1 MDPKRSEINHLRTA
15 TRPWARAAALAGLLI
30 LCISAARSEAAGLLI
45 ADGGLG
51 GVLEI
56 ESHDVTV
63 LVDNGIA
70 VTTVEQVFRNT
81 ESRQVEALY
90 TFPVPAR
97 ASVANF
103 SMWIGGKE
111 MVGEVLEKQ
120 RAREIYQSY
129 KAQRRDPGLLEQVDF
144 RTFEMRIFPIAPRG
158 EQRVRITYYQELT
171 PDQDFMTYV
180 YPLATVTRPGV
191 DAHTKGRFSFN
202 LSIQSQIPILKVQS
216 PSHSQDVAIVRHGD
230 ARAEASLERTAG
242 EHLNRDIVIACQ
254 IARPHTG
261 VDILTH
267 REKELDGTFSLTLT
281 AGKERAQLD
290 EGMDFVFVLD
300 VSGSMGD
307 AGKLVVSQESV
318 AAFLGALGPKD
329 RFEVLAFNV
338 QASELFSALSPTT
351 PDNQQKARSF
361 LASQQA
367 RGGTVLLPALT
378 AAYRHHAPDRTLN
391 VVILSDGLTEQSER
405 QALLQSNSSRPAD
418 TRIFCIGVGNDVN
431 KPLLEQLAE
440 EAGGLASFVS
450 AGDDFT
456 RQAQAFRA
464 KLLRPVATDLALE
477 LASGAIFDLEP
488 QQIPNL
494 YHGAPVR
501 VYGRYRQSGEV
512 AVTLR
517 GKVQGK
523 PFSEQLALKLPEKE
537 GSHPEIERMWASRRI
552 ARLLKD
558 ADRAGDRTKVVDEVV
573 RLGEAFSIASEY
585 TSFIVLENDA
595 EYQRWKIERRNALLV
610 ERDRQALERRHA
622 SADALRR
629 LAVPDI
635 GPNVPSS
642 PSAPITTASP
652 VPNLNPSAPR
662 QTAQS
667 RGGSSW
673 DLPLGSGPVGPL
685 FVAVSAWLARRRR
698 KS

>member
-1 MDPKRSEINHLRTA
+1 MDPKGTNAVLPSHGARRLA
-15 TRPWARAAALAGLLI
+15 RPLALAGLLI
-30 LCISAARSEAAGLLI
+30 LSIAAARTEAAGLLI

-144 RTFEMRIFPIAPRG
+144 RTFEMRIFPIPPRG

-171 PDQDFMTYV
+171 PDQDFLTYV

-191 DAHTKGRFSFN
+191 DARTKGRFSFN
-202 LSIQSQIPILKVQS
+202 LALESQIPIVKIES
-216 PSHSQDVAIVRHGD
+216 PSHPKDVAIVRHGD
-230 ARAEASLERTAG
+230 SRAEASLERTAG
-242 EHLNRDIVIACQ
+242 EHLNRDIVLACQ
-254 IARPHTG
+254 VSRLHTG
-261 VDILTH
+261 VDVLTH
-267 REKELDGTFSLTLT
+267 REKGQDGTFGLTLT
-281 AGKERAQLD
+281 AGKDRAQLE
-290 EGMDFVFVLD
+290 EGQDFVFVLD

-307 AGKLVVSQESV
+307 AGKLLISEESV
-318 AAFLGALGPKD
+318 AAFLSALGPKD
-329 RFEVLAFNV
+329 RFDLLAFNV
-338 QASELFSALSPTT
+338 QATPLFTSLTATT
-351 PDNQQKARSF
+351 AESVAKARTF

-378 AAYRHHAPDRTLN
+378 AAYGYHAPGRTLN
-391 VVILSDGLTEQSER
+391 VVILSDGLTEQRER
-405 QALLQSNSSRPAD
+405 QALIQSSASRPAD

-431 KPLLEQLAE
+431 RPLLEQLAE
-440 EAGGLASFVS
+440 EAGGLASFAS
-450 AGDDFT
+450 AGDDFK

-477 LASGAIFDLEP
+477 FASGDIFDLEP
-488 QQIPNL
+488 QQLPNL

-501 VYGRYRQSGEV
+501 LYGRYRQSGKV

-523 PFSEQLALKLPEKE
+523 PFSEQLTLDLPEKE

-552 ARLLKD
+552 ARLLREG
-558 ADRAGDRTKVVDEVV
+558 DRAGDRSKVVDEVV

-622 SADALRR
+622 SAEALRR

-635 GPNVPSS
+635 GPSVPGNANT
-642 PSAPITTASP
+642 PTTTASP
-652 VPNLNPSAPR
+652 VPNLSPGAPR

-667 RGGSSW
+667 RGSSSW

-685 FVAVSAWLARRRR
+685 FVAVSGWLARRRR
-698 KS
+698 KG